1 MVGGPRYGVAMPNPA
16 TRIHLFRHGQV
27 AQVWQGMIYGRLDVP
42 LSETGLEQA
51 RWAACSLEGVALGAV
66 ISSGLERAETSA
78 AHLRLGRDLSRR
90 DEPDLLEIDRGSWA
104 GLSPEQVNHNNP
116 GGFEAWKA
124 SGGLLTPPGGE
135 TVQAMAT
142 RVSAC
147 LLRLAEEHTGSTIAI
162 VAHMWV
168 LRIALCMGLDRPWQD
183 TARMQVGPGVRADFQ
198 WTPDGGLGFL
208 GVEAPEGSEV
218 ELG

>member
-1 MVGGPRYGVAMPNPA
+1 MVGVPRYGVAMPNSA

-27 AQVWQGMIYGRLDVP
+27 TQAWQGMIYGRLDVP

-51 RWAACSLEGVALGAV
+51 RWAASSLEDVALGAV
-66 ISSGLERAETSA
+66 ISSGLQRAETSA
-78 AHLRLGRDLSRR
+78 AQLRQGRDLPRR

-104 GLSPEQVNHNNP
+104 GLSPQQVNRNNP

-135 TVQAMAT
+135 TVQVMAM
-142 RVSAC
+142 RVSTC
-147 LLRLAEEHTGSTIAI
+147 LLSLAEEYAGSTIAI
-162 VAHMWV
+162 VAHLWV
-168 LRIALCMGLDRPWQD
+168 LRIALCMGLSRPWQD
-183 TARMQVGPGVRADFQ
+183 TPRMQVGPGVRTDFE
-198 WTPDGGLGFL
+198 WTPGVGLRFL

-218 ELG
+218 KLG